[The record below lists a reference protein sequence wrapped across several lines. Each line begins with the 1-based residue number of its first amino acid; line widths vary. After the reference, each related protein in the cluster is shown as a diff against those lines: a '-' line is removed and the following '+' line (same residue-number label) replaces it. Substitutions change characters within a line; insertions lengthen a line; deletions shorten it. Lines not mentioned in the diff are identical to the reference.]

1 MSCFNG
7 VAIHPKNFKKIIP
20 FIKLCKNRAIIWYAF
35 DEAWLSSRGGGG
47 VVLKTMLCA
56 RMLIF

>member
-1 MSCFNG
+1 MTCFNG
-7 VAIHPKNFKKIIP
+7 AAIHPKNLKKIIP

-35 DEAWLSSRGGGG
+35 DEAWLSSGGGGG